1 MEQKTT
7 KDYCDWLRELGRRL
21 ASGDIEEYKMSLID
35 LAGMLSG
42 DDCYK
47 ITRSSSYSR
56 TIINRVPEVRAA
68 GRVSIKV
75 EETEDDKFYVFR
87 MVRESK
93 RKIIT
98 PEELPAIKARAIKK
112 LADRLLATIPNI
124 VDLEGD
130 KLAGACE
137 GVSRYQDM
145 IREIIK
151 EEEQ

>member
-1 MEQKTT
+1 
-7 KDYCDWLRELGRRL
+7 
-21 ASGDIEEYKMSLID
+21 
-35 LAGMLSG
+35 
-42 DDCYK
+42 
-47 ITRSSSYSR
+47 
-56 TIINRVPEVRAA
+56 
-68 GRVSIKV
+68 
-75 EETEDDKFYVFR
+75 

-112 LADRLLATIPNI
+112 FADRLLAAIPNI

>member
-75 EETEDDKFYVFR
+75 EETEDDKFYVFSLNR
-87 MVRESK
+87 DVK
-93 RKIIT
+93 RKVIT
-98 PEELPAIKARAIKK
+98 SEDLPAVQAKAVEKFAARI
-112 LADRLLATIPNI
+112 LASMPN
-124 VDLEGD
+124 VTDMQGD

-137 GVSRYQDM
+137 GISRYQDM
-145 IREIIK
+145 IRNLVN
-151 EEEQ
+151 EEK